1 MIMKITTRKLMKRSI
16 RLYLAFL
23 VTVISPLIVEA
34 DDYNDSED
42 NELDNV
48 VKVFIDL
55 RNCYDNK
62 ESFDINEYATRL
74 KDYELIIDNDEPKDI
89 HGIHEESELWN
100 RLVEK
105 VDSIRSDYLRG
116 GTKIKATR
124 FYVKSR
130 ESVKYSF
137 RANRRTSVVAMPEAK
152 GLVTMR
158 IHAHNRNGYDNH
170 FDDQEKF
177 HQGKTYR
184 SRVMQLPEQ
193 PTTVDVEI
201 LNRSKKEISVV
212 LIRK

>member
-1 MIMKITTRKLMKRSI
+1 MKFTTRKLMKRSI
-16 RLYLAFL
+16 ILYLLFL
-23 VTVISPLIVEA
+23 VTFISPLLVEA
-34 DDYNDSED
+34 NNDDSED
-42 NELDNV
+42 IELDNV
-48 VKVFIDL
+48 IRVFIDL
-55 RNCYDNK
+55 RNCYDND
-62 ESFDINEYATRL
+62 ESIDINEYATRL
-74 KDYELIIDNDEPKDI
+74 KDYDLTIDNDKLQDI
-89 HGIHEESELWN
+89 QRIHDESELWN

-105 VDSIRSDYLRG
+105 VDSIRSDNLRG
-116 GTKIKATR
+116 GTKIKAAR
-124 FYVKSR
+124 FYVKPG

-137 RANRRTSVVAMPEAK
+137 RANRRTSVAAMPEAK

-158 IHAHNRNGYDNH
+158 IHAHNRYGYDNH

-212 LIRK
+212 MIRK